1 MLWGM
6 THRIRLALPWT
17 TLLLALA
24 LPAGAAPR
32 IALQPL
38 GEVPVPELEAVEARI
53 REAYPGS
60 QVVRLAS
67 RELPAS
73 AWYAPRSRYRA
84 ERLLRA
90 LDVWKPA
97 GAQKIIGVT
106 AKDISTTK
114 GPYPDWGIFGYG
126 NIAGPACVVSD
137 FRLRKNTDAAGLRRR
152 LSWVVAHELGHTFGL
167 EHCPSRG
174 CLMEDAA
181 GQVATVD
188 RTSGGFCPACRKRLA
203 RAGVQAK

>member
-1 MLWGM
+1 MNVSF
-6 THRIRLALPWT
+6 RFALSWAA
-17 TLLLALA
+17 LLLALA
-24 LPAGAAPR
+24 LPAGAAPS

-38 GEVPVPELEAVEARI
+38 GDVPSEELDAVAARI
-53 REAYPGS
+53 GEAYPGS
-60 QVVRLAS
+60 QVVRLPKHD
-67 RELPAS
+67 LPAS

-84 ERLLRA
+84 EKLLMT
-90 LDVWKPA
+90 LGVWKPA
-97 GAQKIIGVT
+97 GVHKIIGVT
-106 AKDISTTK
+106 SKDISTTK

-137 FRLRKNTDAAGLRRR
+137 FRLKKNTDASGLRRR

-188 RTSGGFCPACRKRLA
+188 RSSGVFCPVCRKRLA
-203 RAGVQAK
+203 QAGVQVAGN

>member
-1 MLWGM
+1 MAM
-6 THRIRLALPWT
+6 TSRCRLVPWMAF
-17 TLLLALA
+17 LLAFA
-24 LPAGAAPR
+24 LPAGASLR
-32 IALQPL
+32 IALLPL
-38 GEVPVPELEAVEARI
+38 GDVPGVELEAVAARI

-60 QVVRLAS
+60 QVLQLPA

-84 ERLLRA
+84 EKLLAA
-90 LDVWKPA
+90 LAVWKPL

-106 AKDISTTK
+106 TKDISTTK
-114 GPYPDWGIFGYG
+114 GPHPDWGIFGLG

-137 FRLRKNTDAAGLRRR
+137 FRLRKNTDVAGLRRR

-167 EHCPSRG
+167 EHCQTRG

-188 RTSGGFCPACRKRLA
+188 RSMGRFCPVCRRALA
-203 RAGVQAK
+203 HAGVTTPEN